1 MIIASNPLPEKY
13 IGIVNRIDG
22 ENYYCKYWAHNKWK
36 PEAEQYTSAPIILAP
51 NELSEWME

>member
-1 MIIASNPLPEKY
+1 MIIASRTLPEKY
-13 IGIVNRIDG
+13 VGIVNRIDG